1 MIPYS
6 LIVGKVK
13 SFSILISSNT
23 ITTLLMANLLSCF
36 WIRVNS
42 YVTTDNKTD
51 YINSLYF
58 LFTTAST
65 IGFGD
70 ILVDHTRTDTASG
83 RYLFA
88 TFMILMCLIFF
99 AYVQS
104 LINSMRVEWTLVD
117 DRLQGLLEEFVDWMT
132 NRSMASGGRIPF
144 KFETNLIDFF
154 DYLYTNDIYSTVSMN
169 GFIDLLGEKL
179 KMQLTKITAKGV
191 VDRYVFLADVDDDIA
206 AEIVLNSEAVSFVE
220 GDKIIARGQKPEAIY
235 LVLKGKVSVHYPP
248 EKLKIDLIEEKEHF
262 GDVCLLSKKSHFDY
276 ICHSSVVCLQ
286 IKYTT
291 ISDLLMKN
299 RPAMSRLATNAK
311 LRLKYMIFM
320 KNKAVAAKRRY
331 EELRLKSGEFQGE
344 NEFVIDKI
352 SEILNQEFFNDAFGT
367 PDRAILGDGEGDEMH
382 MTDNKIVPYGASITE
397 LEGNP
402 ILTTETDE
410 LLPENRRPQ
419 RFGDAKLV
427 DQKEA
432 DISIQEVPRNHL
444 ITPRKFEA
452 FAWKADPKDPDV
464 VPQQTTIKSKP
475 VMQPSDSEPGNSVT
489 STGVKGILKLAVKT
503 QSEQPDN
510 KRTNSPSK
518 KIGVLVPE
526 GKIPELDT
534 LPAAKLKHLKSVF
547 TKNKLS
553 EKSKPNMVEML
564 AQMVTEKS
572 DLDTSFNSVD
582 AEDSKVGA
590 AAMQK
595 LLDNADAVTQH
606 KLMEVE
612 TTEKVVFGVTLGE
625 ALFEAEDEQ
634 DDSCEMDHPVASMQ
648 PEEIELG
655 LNDSLRMAKA
665 KLQHVRCKFR
675 VFLEH
680 FRGDFEFVEDEIRVK
695 TNKLIRIENNHSQP
709 KESTDAEL

>member
-1 MIPYS
+1 M
-6 LIVGKVK
+6 GKVK

-23 ITTLLMANLLSCF
+23 ITILLLANLLSCF

-42 YVTTDNKTD
+42 YVTADNKTD
-51 YINSLYF
+51 YINSVYF

-70 ILVDHTRTDTASG
+70 MLVDHARTDTAAG

-104 LINSMRVEWTLVD
+104 LINSMRIEWTLVD

-220 GDKIIARGQKPEAIY
+220 GDKVIARGQKPEAIY

-248 EKLKIDLIEEKEHF
+248 EQLKIDLIEEKEHF
-262 GDVCLLSKKSHFDY
+262 GDVCLISKKSHFDY

-286 IKYTT
+286 IKYAT
-291 ISDLLMKN
+291 ISDLLIKN

-331 EELRLKSGEFQGE
+331 ELTLKSGDFQGE

-367 PDRAILGDGEGDEMH
+367 PDRAILEDGEGEEMLL
-382 MTDNKIVPYGASITE
+382 TDNKIMPYGSQIAE
-397 LEGNP
+397 FEGNP

-410 LLPENRRPQ
+410 LLPDNQKHLSSGE
-419 RFGDAKLV
+419 AKFV
-427 DQKEA
+427 DPREA
-432 DISIQEVPRNHL
+432 DVSIQEVPRNHL

-452 FAWKADPKDPDV
+452 FIWKVDSKDHDGMPL
-464 VPQQTTIKSKP
+464 QTTIKSKS
-475 VMQPSDSEPGNSVT
+475 VMQPSDSEPGNSVA
-489 STGVKGILKLAVKT
+489 STGVKGILKLTVKNH
-503 QSEQPDN
+503 SEQAEN
-510 KRTNSPSK
+510 KRMDSPTRK
-518 KIGVLVPE
+518 MGFVVPE
-526 GKIPELDT
+526 EKIPELEN
-534 LPAAKLKHLKSVF
+534 LPTAKLKHLKSVF

-553 EKSKPNMVEML
+553 QKSKPNMVEML
-564 AQMVTEKS
+564 AQMVTSKS

-590 AAMQK
+590 EAMQK
-595 LLDNADAVTQH
+595 LIEKADAITQH

-612 TTEKVVFGVTLGE
+612 TTEKVVFGVTVGE

-648 PEEIELG
+648 PNELE
-655 LNDSLRMAKA
+655 LRLDDSLRMAEA

-680 FRGDFEFVEDEIRVK
+680 FRGDFEFLEDEIRVK
-695 TNKLIRIENNHSQP
+695 TYKLIRIETSHSQP